1 MNLEDTRATSA
12 AVSVSSASLW
22 RMGQKRGQGGRP
34 HKGPRDAMMI
44 RPHEDIGRV
53 VRARA
58 EEAGY
63 TVTGYVSAVLAR
75 EVGLP
80 HLAPAPDGPP
90 ADKQREELPLTG

>member
-1 MNLEDTRATSA
+1 M
-12 AVSVSSASLW
+12 VGP
-22 RMGQKRGQGGRP
+22 MGQKRGPGGRP

-80 HLAPAPDGPP
+80 NLAPEPDGPP
-90 ADKQREELPLTG
+90 AEKQREELPLTG

>member
-1 MNLEDTRATSA
+1 
-12 AVSVSSASLW
+12 
-22 RMGQKRGQGGRP
+22 
-34 HKGPRDAMMI
+34 MMI

-58 EEAGY
+58 HEAGY
-63 TVTGYVSAVLAR
+63 SVSGYVSAVLAR

-80 HLAPAPDGPP
+80 DLAPEPDHTP